1 MKCPQ
6 CNLNATIANAEHK
19 SDIGSTDVFVEQT
32 YVCTNSKCGMYA
44 GKDLS
49 NPATIIEAT
58 RTKIN

>member
-6 CNLNATIANAEHK
+6 CNLNATIAKTEYK
-19 SDIGSTDVFVEQT
+19 SDIGSTDIFVEQT
-32 YVCTNSKCGMYA
+32 HVCTNSKCGMYA

-49 NPATIIEAT
+49 KPATVIEVT